1 LKFLVRGRE
10 FTPRPQRAKNL
21 VLSGH
26 KMERNPHVQRNTGE
40 QGKVS
45 KNTPLM
51 PVMKSK
57 AVPKTK
63 IYGANSSKRV
73 TDKSIG
79 LGYLGP
85 EKNVNHAL
93 DVWYKR

>member
-1 LKFLVRGRE
+1 
-10 FTPRPQRAKNL
+10 
-21 VLSGH
+21 
-26 KMERNPHVQRNTGE
+26 
-40 QGKVS
+40 
-45 KNTPLM
+45 M

-63 IYGANSSKRV
+63 ISGANSSKRV